1 MMVDEREN
9 GKSDESHDRGDVSE
23 QLTDYISEQK

>member
-1 MMVDEREN
+1 MVDEREN
-9 GKSDESHDRGDVSE
+9 GKSDESHKRGDVGE